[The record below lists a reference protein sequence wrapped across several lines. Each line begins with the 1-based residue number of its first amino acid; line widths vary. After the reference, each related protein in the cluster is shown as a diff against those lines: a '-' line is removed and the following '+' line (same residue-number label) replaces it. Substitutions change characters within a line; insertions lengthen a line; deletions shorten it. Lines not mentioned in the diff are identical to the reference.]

1 MRVRPVS
8 TSEWLF
14 SELDKHIK
22 NVIKINSNKN
32 YRINKIKNIF
42 KNELSKK

>member
-1 MRVRPVS
+1 MRVSPVS

-14 SELDKHIK
+14 NELDKHIK

-32 YRINKIKNIF
+32 KRVNKIKNIF
-42 KNELSKK
+42 RNVSKK